1 MSSLGFLSAVVFVT
15 GLKYVSAFSQ
25 VHVKCI
31 LNKFVESS
39 KEMNNATFREASHLE
54 SYL

>member
-1 MSSLGFLSAVVFVT
+1 MSSLGLLLAVIFVT
-15 GLKYVSAFSQ
+15 GLKYVSTLSQ

-39 KEMNNATFREASHLE
+39 KEMNTTFREASRLE